1 MKKTLAFIFI
11 FTGLIYA
18 QTYSIKGV
26 VTDSSGNPLTGVNV
40 LLVGTKFG
48 TATNTAGYFELKN
61 LAPGNYSIRFSMIG
75 YERLI
80 LRNVTISNQSI
91 ERTIVLQEKILQSE
105 QVIVTAGKHEQ
116 KIGDLPVSASIVEP
130 DFIEKKA
137 FTNLEHVLR
146 YAPGINMTEGQISIR
161 GSSGYSRGAGTR
173 ALVAIDGIPYY
184 TGDTGETIW
193 EVFPLHTIERI
204 EIIKGASSSLYGSS
218 AIGGVINVITK
229 PIQKSPVTFIK
240 SHFGFY
246 DKPSHEE
253 WDWSDNLRTFN
264 GLTVAHSNRIG
275 NIGFGASF
283 TRYED
288 LSYKQNNASKKY
300 IGFLKSTIDF
310 DDASSITFLAN
321 SFNKRGGSFLYW
333 KNSRNALVPPDNDQ
347 GETISTNRYMA
358 GLLFK
363 RFILDGTLLN
373 VKASYYRN
381 NWSDKSEVQN
391 NSTSNLYR
399 GEIQTTSEIF
409 SNAILVSG
417 IEGSTANVK
426 SNIFGNPG
434 YFGFGVYSQLDYS
447 FNLPVTLTFGIRY
460 DLVKI
465 DTLESSGAVSPKL
478 GLNIKLFDELRFRA
492 SIGTGFRAPSL
503 AETFTST
510 STSGITVKPNPHLK
524 PEKNFSLEAGLF
536 YNPVQSISFDLAF
549 FRNEYFD
556 FIEPGIDPTDGL
568 VIFDN
573 VTRARILGF
582 EFNTKIFLF
591 DEDLTLSANYTYLW
605 ARDINERKF
614 LKYRPRHLAV
624 TGIDYKIGSF
634 ELGADFRYWS
644 RIEEIDFELIEL
656 GLVPEGDKRVAV
668 YVLDLRGGL
677 SFSIVGLALK
687 CYLNV
692 NNALNYNY
700 VELIGNVAPIRY
712 FNLSLEI
719 SL

>member
-1 MKKTLAFIFI
+1 MIKIFAAIVFLAGISF
-11 FTGLIYA
+11 A
-18 QTYSIKGV
+18 QTYSIKGI
-26 VTDSSGNPLTGVNV
+26 VTDTSGIPLTGVNV
-40 LLVGTKFG
+40 LLVGTRFG
-48 TATNTAGYFELKN
+48 TATNSNGFFELKN
-61 LAPGNYSIRFSMIG
+61 LTPGKYSLRFSMIG
-75 YERLI
+75 YERHV
-80 LRNVTISNQSI
+80 LRNVTLENQSLNL
-91 ERTIVLQEKILQSE
+91 TIILKEKILQSE
-105 QVIVTAGKHEQ
+105 QVVVTAGKHEQ
-116 KIGDLPVSASIVEP
+116 KIGDLPVSASIIEP

-137 FTNLEHVLR
+137 FTNLENVLR

-193 EVFPLHTIERI
+193 EVIPLHTLERI

-253 WDWSDNLRTFN
+253 WDWSDNLRTLN

-275 NIGFGASF
+275 NFGFGASF

-288 LSYKQNNASKKY
+288 LSYKQNNYSKKY
-300 IGFLKSTIDF
+300 IGFLKGTIDF
-310 DDASSITFLAN
+310 ENASSITLLAN

-358 GLLFK
+358 GLLYQ
-363 RFILDGTLLN
+363 RFIFNGTLLN

-381 NWSDKSEVQN
+381 NWSDRSEVQN

-409 SNAILVSG
+409 TNAILVSG
-417 IEGSTANVK
+417 IEASTANVK
-426 SNIFGNPG
+426 SSIFGNPG
-434 YFGFGVYSQLDYS
+434 YSGFGVYSQMDYS
-447 FNLPVTLTFGIRY
+447 YNLPVTLTFGLRY
-460 DLVKI
+460 DMIKL
-465 DTLESSGAVSPKL
+465 DTLESSNAFSPKL
-478 GLNIKLFDELRFRA
+478 GLNIRITDDLRFRS

-503 AETFTST
+503 AEAFTST
-510 STSGITVKPNPHLK
+510 STSGITVKPNPNLK

-536 YNPVQSISFDLAF
+536 FTPGDAVSFDIAF

-556 FIEPGIDPTDGL
+556 FIEPGIDLTDGL

-573 VTRARILGF
+573 VTRARILGL
-582 EFNTKIFLF
+582 EFNSKFFLL
-591 DEDLTLSANYTYLW
+591 DDALTLSANYTYLW

-614 LKYRPRHLAV
+614 LKYRPRHIAV
-624 TGIDYKIGSF
+624 TGIDYKINSF
-634 ELGADFRYWS
+634 EIGADFRYWS
-644 RIEEIDFELIEL
+644 RIEEIDIELIEL

-668 YVLDLRGGL
+668 YVLDLRCGL
-677 SFSIVGLALK
+677 GFSLAGLAFK
-687 CYLNV
+687 TYLNV

-700 VELIGNVAPIRY
+700 VELIGNIAPIRH

-719 SL
+719 SI